1 MQQKQN
7 SFLKGAAILGIAGI
21 IVKVMG
27 VFFRIPL
34 TNWIGAEGM
43 SYYSSV
49 YPIYSFF
56 LLISL
61 AGIPVAIS
69 RMISERTSVKNYAG
83 AQKVFNVSVIV
94 MAVIGGVSMAIV
106 YFGAD
111 FIDSSLLK
119 NPGTKYALQAIAPA
133 LFLVPVM
140 GAYRG
145 YFQGRQNMNPTA
157 VSQIIEQLFRVV
169 IGLSLSYYLIRAGV
183 GYDKI
188 SASAI
193 FGGTAG
199 AAAGLFVAVI
209 IYLLNRRVIFRQIAR
224 HRSLAVVEPWQ
235 DIVKEILIISIPITI
250 GACIYPMVNAIDSMI
265 VMRRLQAVGFTLTES
280 RVLFGKLGGYCS
292 SLVGMPQVLTQA
304 IVMSL
309 VPAIAA
315 GYKVGDYEGV
325 KDNMKFSMR
334 ATMLMALPCTVGMV
348 ALAYPILLLL
358 YPMQAEE
365 VKSTALVFAIMS
377 LTNIFE
383 GPLVTLTG
391 ILQGINKQMLPVKN
405 MAIGAVFKVLLTY
418 ILVGIRPINV
428 NGASVGTIVFCA
440 IGSYLCM
447 KDLKKNFPVEFDPKD
462 TYVKPLLASLV
473 MGVCARLSYN
483 LFMMILGNNSV
494 CCLLA
499 IVVGVLVY
507 AVAVFAF
514 KAITLDE
521 LRKFPKGDK
530 LARIAGKFVRR

>member
-1 MQQKQN
+1 MQEKQN
-7 SFLKGAAILGIAGI
+7 SFLKGAAILGIAAI

-83 AQKVFNVSVIV
+83 AQKVFNVSVGV
-94 MAVIGGVSMAIV
+94 MAVIGGISMAIV
-106 YFGAD
+106 FFGAD

-119 NPGTKYALQAIAPA
+119 NPGTKHALQAIAPS

-169 IGLSLSYYLIRAGV
+169 MGLALSYYLIRAGV

-199 AAAGLFVAVI
+199 AAAGLAVAVI

-280 RVLFGKLGGYCS
+280 RVLFGKLGGYCA

-315 GYKVGDYEGV
+315 GYKVKDYEGV
-325 KDNMKFSMR
+325 RENMKFSMR
-334 ATMLMALPCTVGMV
+334 ATMLMAFPCTVGMV

-377 LTNIFE
+377 ITNVFE

-405 MAIGAVFKVLLTY
+405 MAIGAVFKVLLTFL
-418 ILVGIRPINV
+418 LVGIRPINV

-440 IGSYLCM
+440 LGSYLCM
-447 KDLKKNFPVEFDPKD
+447 RDLKKTFPVEFDVKD

-473 MGVCARLSYN
+473 MGVCARLSYMV
-483 LFMMILGNNSV
+483 LMMILGKNSI

-499 IVVGVLVY
+499 ILIGVAVY

-521 LRKFPKGDK
+521 LRKLPKGDK
-530 LARIAGKFVRR
+530 LVRIAGKFVRG

>member
-1 MQQKQN
+1 MQEKKN

-34 TNWIGAEGM
+34 TNWVGAEGM

-83 AQKVFNVSVIV
+83 AQKVFNVSVGV

-106 YFGAD
+106 YLGAD
-111 FIDSSLLK
+111 FIDSALLK

-169 IGLSLSYYLIRAGV
+169 MGLALSYYLIKAGA

-224 HRSLAVVEPWQ
+224 HRSLAVEESWQ

-265 VMRRLQAVGFTLTES
+265 VMRRLQAAGFTLTES
-280 RVLFGKLGGYCS
+280 RVLFGKLGGYCA

-315 GYKVGDYEGV
+315 GYKVGDFDGV
-325 KDNMKFSMR
+325 KENMRFSMR
-334 ATMLMALPCTVGMV
+334 ATMLMAFPCTVGMV
-348 ALAYPILLLL
+348 ALAYPILL

-377 LTNIFE
+377 ITNVFE

-405 MAIGAVFKVLLTY
+405 MAIGAVFKVVLTFL
-418 ILVGIRPINV
+418 LVGIRPINV

-447 KDLKKNFPVEFDPKD
+447 RDLKKNFPVEFDVKD
-462 TYVKPLLASLV
+462 TYVKPLIASVV
-473 MGVCARLSYN
+473 MGVAARLSYMV
-483 LFMMILGNNSV
+483 LMMILGKNSI

-499 IVVGVLVY
+499 IIIGVLVY
-507 AVAVFAF
+507 AVMVFAV
-514 KAITLDE
+514 KAISLDE
-521 LRKFPKGDK
+521 LRRLPKGDK
-530 LARIAGKFVRR
+530 LARIAGKFVRE